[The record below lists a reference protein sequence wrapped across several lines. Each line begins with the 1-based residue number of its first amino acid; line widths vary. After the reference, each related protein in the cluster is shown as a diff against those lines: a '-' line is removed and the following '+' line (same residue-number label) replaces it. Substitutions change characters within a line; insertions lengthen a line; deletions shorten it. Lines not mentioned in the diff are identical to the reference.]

1 MPCKSPYPNSNHYGY
16 ANTCGKKGGTWCQQ
30 CRYFNVDIAISIARE
45 RGSECLS
52 TEYININSPMHWK
65 CAKGNEWTAPL
76 ASARNKSRWC
86 PQCSGNV
93 PCGLINAK
101 EIACSRGG
109 MCLSTKYI
117 NLCVPMQW
125 MCDKGHK

>member
-76 ASARNKSRWC
+76 ASVRNKSRWC

-93 PCGLINAK
+93 PCGLMNAK
-101 EIACSRGG
+101 EIACSRGVCHIVLLTHL
-109 MCLSTKYI
+109 MI
-117 NLCVPMQW
+117 I
-125 MCDKGHK
+125 